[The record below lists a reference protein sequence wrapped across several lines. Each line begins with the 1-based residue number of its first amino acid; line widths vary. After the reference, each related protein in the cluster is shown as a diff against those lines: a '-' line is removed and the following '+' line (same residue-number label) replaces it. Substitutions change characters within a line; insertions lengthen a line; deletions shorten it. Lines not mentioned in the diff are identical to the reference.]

1 MKIFCDTNI
10 IVEFLCQREQANYI
24 EKILKFESDN
34 NQFFVSVGGFY
45 TITYIIE
52 KYLRKETRL
61 SVEQRIDKLRVI
73 LLSILSDFSLASL
86 PLDSL
91 KQAVND
97 YRYID
102 LEDSYQYQ
110 AALYSQCD
118 VLLTIN
124 KKDFSSSDN
133 LVVCTPREYIEKFL
147 NQNPI

>member
-52 KYLRKETRL
+52 KYLRKETGL

>member
-52 KYLRKETRL
+52 KYLRKETGL

-73 LLSILSDFSLASL
+73 I
-86 PLDSL
+86 
-91 KQAVND
+91 
-97 YRYID
+97 
-102 LEDSYQYQ
+102 
-110 AALYSQCD
+110 
-118 VLLTIN
+118 
-124 KKDFSSSDN
+124 
-133 LVVCTPREYIEKFL
+133 
-147 NQNPI
+147 

>member
-34 NQFFVSVGGFY
+34 NQFFVSVGGIY

-52 KYLRKETRL
+52 KYLRKETGL

>member
-52 KYLRKETRL
+52 KYLRKETGL

-133 LVVCTPREYIEKFL
+133 LIVCTPREYIEKFL

>member
-52 KYLRKETRL
+52 KYLRKETGL

-124 KKDFSSSDN
+124 RKDFSSSDN

>member
-133 LVVCTPREYIEKFL
+133 LIVCTPREYIEKFL